1 MQADPATEREILAVL
16 ESYGEALRS
25 NDADTLIN
33 LYTGDD
39 QMMLIGSISGEFAV
53 GAAQVAAL
61 YRRIFAEPQRLDLQW
76 ERVKVFCSNEV
87 AWLGADGALVSGE
100 TRIPYRLT
108 AVLERRGESW
118 KFAHFHG
125 STSET

>member
-25 NDADTLIN
+25 NDADTLVN

-53 GAAQVAAL
+53 GPAEVAAL
-61 YRRIFAEPQRLDLQW
+61 YRRIFAEPQHLDLQW
-76 ERVKVFCSNEV
+76 ERVKVFCSGEV
-87 AWLGADGALVSGE
+87 AWLGADGSLVSGE

-108 AVLERRGESW
+108 AVLKRHGESW

-125 STSET
+125 STSEG